1 MRLKADLHMHTTYSD
16 GVADP
21 LSMIMASIEKGLS
34 VISITD
40 HDTFEGSRAAMRIV
54 KDKGLDVVVIPGNEV
69 RVKYMGR
76 VFDVL
81 ILCPSIPQE
90 EPPRDALRLYDY
102 AKKHSCLYVPAH
114 PFDVRRYGAGDL
126 IYDLKMDAL
135 EIWNARAPTG
145 ANKQAITVAKELGV
159 VGLANSD
166 AHDVDMVGAAHN
178 VIEVEEDPTPEDVLE
193 SIVKGRVKPVFGKV
207 SIQQYGKYVTKK
219 LLRKI
224 SKMSFYEKID

>member
-1 MRLKADLHMHTTYSD
+1 MHTTYSD

-21 LSMIMASIEKGLS
+21 LSMIVASMERGMS

-40 HDTFEGSRAAMRIV
+40 HDTFEGSKAAIRIV
-54 KDKGLDVVVIPGNEV
+54 KDKGLDIIVIPGNEV

-81 ILCPSIPQE
+81 ILCPTIPPE

-102 AKKHSCLYVPAH
+102 SKKYSCLYVPAH
-114 PFDVRRYGAGDL
+114 PFDVRRYGAGDVV
-126 IYDLKMDAL
+126 YDLRMDAL
-135 EIWNARAPTG
+135 EVWNARASTS
-145 ANKQAITVAKELGV
+145 ANKQAVAVAKELGL

-166 AHDVDMVGAAHN
+166 AHDVDMVGAAYN
-178 VIEVEEDPTPEDVLE
+178 LIEVEELTVDDVLD
-193 SIVKGRVKPVFGKV
+193 SITKGKVKPVYGKV
-207 SIQQYGKYVTKK
+207 TIQQYGKYVTKK
-219 LLRKI
+219 LLKKL